1 MGLGSRIFIVNDDR
15 SIEKL
20 SLARFERLFRQ
31 IPDERL
37 SKYAGKRVKY
47 AHVILELK
55 NRKPVEVGMI
65 QYSYLP
71 FNSEGRIDQSSMKKD
86 AVYLEALEGG
96 TVGPVML

>member
-1 MGLGSRIFIVNDDR
+1 MGLGSRIFIVNDDQ

-31 IPDERL
+31 DPDERL

-55 NRKPVEVGMI
+55 NRKPVEVVWNI
-65 QYSYLP
+65 H
-71 FNSEGRIDQSSMKKD
+71 
-86 AVYLEALEGG
+86 G
-96 TVGPVML
+96 TSTCSPINHRVPELIY